1 MALDVS
7 KLRIVRSTNG
17 KTTIIPIPASL
28 QSVARSQSLAFLA
41 RKVVVCEGKTEEA
54 VVRSLESIWAER
66 HQQNSFALLGVV
78 PVDGGGSNA
87 QAAADGLCSLAFK
100 TALFCDTDV
109 ASTPSSAELTAKGVS
124 VFEWEGKMSIEE
136 RIAQDLPLTDLQ
148 KLLMLVFETKDDDGK
163 RSLLQS
169 LADRAKKPE
178 AANVG
183 PNLQLWLQGGLSEPD
198 LRLAFGKCSKAD
210 GWFKNLNDGQ
220 LLGKVIGETL
230 PTIPNSSLAKTINS
244 LEAWIYG

>member
-1 MALDVS
+1 M
-7 KLRIVRSTNG
+7 K
-17 KTTIIPIPASL
+17 
-28 QSVARSQSLAFLA
+28 SVA
-41 RKVVVCEGKTEEA
+41 
-54 VVRSLESIWAER
+54 
-66 HQQNSFALLGVV
+66 
-78 PVDGGGSNA
+78 
-87 QAAADGLCSLAFK
+87 
-100 TALFCDTDV
+100 
-109 ASTPSSAELTAKGVS
+109 SSAELRQNGVS
-124 VFEWEGKMSIEE
+124 VFEWDGKMSIEE

-178 AANVG
+178 AATVG
-183 PNLQLWLQGGLSEPD
+183 SNLQLWLQGGLSEPD
-198 LRLAFGKCSKAD
+198 LRLALGKCSKAD

-230 PTIPNSSLAKTINS
+230 PKIPNSSLAKTLNG